1 MITAVDTN
9 ILIDIF
15 EPDPVFGLSSKEAL
29 KLCFQEGVVIAC
41 EVVWA
46 EVAVAYA
53 GVQEVLVNTLEQMG
67 IQFSPIS
74 LEAALMAAKCWAEYL
89 AQKPKKDKK
98 KRIAADFLIG
108 GHALVQ
114 CDRLLTRDKGF
125 YRKYFKGLKVLSPS
139 QLLGG
144 KSKCLKK

>member
-9 ILIDIF
+9 ILIDIL
-15 EPDPVFGLSSKEAL
+15 EPDPNFGLASKEAL
-29 KLCFQEGVVIAC
+29 KRCFKEGVVVAC

-53 GVQEVLVNTLEQMG
+53 KLQEVLVNTLKQMG

-89 AQKPKKDKK
+89 CQKPKDEK

-108 GHALVQ
+108 GHALLQ

-125 YRKYFKGLKVLSPS
+125 YRKYFKALQVINPS
-139 QLLGG
+139 LIML
-144 KSKCLKK
+144 

>member
-9 ILIDIF
+9 ILIDIL

-29 KLCFQEGVVIAC
+29 KRCLKDGAVVAC

-53 GVQEVLVNTLEQMG
+53 EAEEVLVDALKQMG
-67 IQFSPIS
+67 IQFSPID
-74 LEAALMAAKCWAEYL
+74 LEAALMAARCWAEYL
-89 AQKPKKDKK
+89 RQGSKQGSKRGRKR
-98 KRIAADFLIG
+98 RIAADFLIG
-108 GHALVQ
+108 GHALIQ

-125 YRKYFKGLKVLSPS
+125 YRKYFKNLEVINPL
-139 QLLGG
+139 
-144 KSKCLKK
+144 